1 MSDIYKLFIKA
12 KQKIFNIFEKQFNKS
27 IIFRSSK
34 VKKSLN
40 VSIDIKNEDYW
51 QKVSK
56 NILNASNFNGGESFF
71 LDKSV
76 VGHLASNNSGLGY
89 RLLDKINSDLNGK
102 EYLNKIRT
110 PSYGSPFLL
119 KKFPFL
125 SPTTASHIANLL
137 SIEKC
142 FNLRID
148 QLKSFL
154 DFGGGYGGLAQCI
167 TQLSNSTSISIVDIS
182 DMIEVQKKYLSKT
195 GFLNNISFYK
205 DLNNLMDTQFE
216 LFNASFSM
224 SEVQIR
230 ERILIK
236 NFIKKNCSRIHIIFQ
251 DNFNEID
258 NFDFFKTFADE
269 LILKNWEVKIIN
281 YDWYEWSN
289 TRLLYG
295 KNLNFLNR

>member
-71 LDKSV
+71 LDKTV

-125 SPTTASHIANLL
+125 SPTTASHIVNLL
-137 SIEKC
+137 SIEEC
-142 FNLRID
+142 FKKKINQFRSI
-148 QLKSFL
+148 L

-167 TQLSNSTSISIVDIS
+167 AQLSNSTNISIVDIS

-224 SEVQIR
+224 SEVNFK
-230 ERILIK
+230 ER
-236 NFIKKNCSRIHIIFQ
+236 NYIKKFVEKNCLRIHIIFQ

-258 NFDFFKTFADE
+258 NLSFFKNFANE
-269 LILKNWEVKIIN
+269 LKLKNWEVSLIN
-281 YDWYEWSN
+281 YDWYDWPN
-289 TRLLYG
+289 IRLLYG
-295 KNLNFLNR
+295 KNLNFSDK